1 MARNEEKA
9 MSGLNR
15 WVDQQKDVET
25 GGVRKYGT
33 ARRPKLA
40 TEVETLKEAEF
51 CRLDLIREVS
61 KKISEIQNA
70 GLGEHRIRDLN
81 DEINKTI
88 REKGHWEDRIKVL
101 GGADYKAQAAQEQ
114 DSYGAELAGQSG
126 YKYFGAA
133 KDLPGVRELFEHEEA
148 PAAPRKTRAALFKNI
163 QPDYYGW
170 RDEEDAMILLKEQ
183 EKEIEL
189 VAKEVAKWKKR
200 KAKEMEEMGPTA
212 QAAAKALEEAA
223 AMEAA
228 NKKAREEAELLAPL
242 TSQDFKAF
250 VSVPDAED
258 IERLILEKKKK
269 AILDK
274 YQSAE
279 QKSAGEEAKE
289 LLNKSKTGGP

>member
-1 MARNEEKA
+1 

-33 ARRPKLA
+33 ARRPKLSS
-40 TEVETLKEAEF
+40 EVDTLKEAEF
-51 CRLDLIREVS
+51 WRMDLIREVS

-88 REKGHWEDRIKVL
+88 REKGHWEDRIKQL

-133 KDLPGVRELFEHEEA
+133 KDLPGVRELFESEE
-148 PAAPRKTRAALFKNI
+148 PPVAPRKTRAMLFKNI
-163 QPDYYGW
+163 EPDYYGW
-170 RDEEDAMILLKEQ
+170 RDEEDGMILLSEQ
-183 EKEIEL
+183 QKEIEL
-189 VAKEVAKWKKR
+189 VAKEVSKWKKR
-200 KAKEMEEMGPTA
+200 KAKEMEEQGPAA
-212 QAAAKALEEAA
+212 QAAAQALEEAEAAEA
-223 AMEAA
+223 AM
-228 NKKAREEAELLAPL
+228 KKAKKEKDAALEPL
-242 TSQDFKAF
+242 TAQDFKAF

-269 AILDK
+269 ALLEK
-274 YQSAE
+274 YQTPE
-279 QKSAGEEAKE
+279 QITAQEEAKE
-289 LLNKSKTGGP
+289 LLNK